1 MLTNVS
7 EFRNSGGG
15 LSCVPT
21 KYSKHT
27 RERITWHFHTKI
39 NQSFCGAGDVFA
51 SSLTGALLRGT
62 SLEEAISISGDFVL
76 ESIKKTME
84 EEDYSTLYID
94 FEKALPWLMKRIG
107 LLS

>member
-1 MLTNVS
+1 MS
-7 EFRNSGGG
+7 
-15 LSCVPT
+15 
-21 KYSKHT
+21 
-27 RERITWHFHTKI
+27 
-39 NQSFCGAGDVFA
+39 
-51 SSLTGALLRGT
+51 LLRGT

-76 ESIKKTME
+76 KSIKKTME